1 MVSRGK
7 KANWV
12 SALLKSRAQLFSPGA
27 VPHRAHPGS
36 VPQAYIQI
44 TYVEPYFD
52 TYEMKDRITYFDKNY
67 NLRRFMYCTPFTL
80 DGRAHGE
87 LHEQFKRKTI
97 LTTSHA
103 FPYIK
108 TRINVIHKEEVRPV
122 LSGASCV
129 WWDVAETHARCA
141 IVCVI

>member
-1 MVSRGK
+1 MVDWTGMTYRHSFE
-7 KANWV
+7 
-12 SALLKSRAQLFSPGA
+12 ALWFNCEKMKDFFLS
-27 VPHRAHPGS
+27 
-36 VPQAYIQI
+36 QAYIQI

-108 TRINVIHKEEVRPV
+108 TRVNVTHKEEV
-122 LSGASCV
+122 SWQMGKQN
-129 WWDVAETHARCA
+129 W
-141 IVCVI
+141 